1 MVGGELGLEA
11 EGNLSASSRT
21 GERLSEAEL
30 ALQGSG
36 PVWAGRM
43 PWAAG
48 ASRLH
53 RKQQDCEEAPSP
65 ALTTPTTQ
73 TKDPRE
79 AQRAT

>member
-1 MVGGELGLEA
+1 MGGELGLEA
-11 EGNLSASSRT
+11 EVNLSASSRT

-36 PVWAGRM
+36 PVWAGWM

-48 ASRLH
+48 ASRLQ
-53 RKQQDCEEAPSP
+53 RKQHDREEARSPSLP
-65 ALTTPTTQ
+65 QHHPQ

-79 AQRAT
+79 AQRGT